1 MWSQGKTSGA
11 LCRFVP
17 LAGAGAS
24 DTARRVDKVR
34 DVKPFRVPLIR
45 RRKRRGMV
53 MLYTIISMVALTGIC
68 SLAVDV
74 GHVQMVKS
82 DMQAC
87 ADATARGYMEYY
99 QQYGQ
104 ATANS
109 LGPLLYSA
117 GYNPVDSNSG
127 VTPTV
132 SATWGTWDTSSNTF
146 MTSGGSGYTALKVT
160 VSRTKANQNAVP
172 LTWGAVIG
180 DSSCDLSV
188 TAIAATVGGQS
199 TTVTVSGTSDPY
211 LSGMPAG
218 STASYDD
225 TTTNASPYQVS
236 SSIPVIPGSWM
247 TFTSITG
254 GVSHTGS
261 GSGDSASGDSTLI
274 LDHGADSPGGPTPAA
289 ENGIADAF
297 MPIDS
302 FLGVFLTNSAPNLA
316 PAPATRDYTNAAT
329 RNQTQYS
336 DILLQQPF
344 YIGDGLTSG
353 NVTQQFQVPLDATR
367 LYLGTWDG
375 HEWKNNTGS
384 FTATVTV
391 VQSVQLMQ

>member
-1 MWSQGKTSGA
+1 VG
-11 LCRFVP
+11 
-17 LAGAGAS
+17 
-24 DTARRVDKVR
+24 
-34 DVKPFRVPLIR
+34 DVKRSRVPLIR
-45 RRKRRGMV
+45 SQKRRGMV

-82 DMQAC
+82 DMQQC
-87 ADATARGYMEYY
+87 ADATARGYMEYF

-104 ATANS
+104 TTANT
-109 LGPLLYSA
+109 LGPLLYSS

-132 SATWGTWDTSSNTF
+132 TVSWGKWDTSTNKF
-146 MTSGGSGYTALKVT
+146 VAGIGGSGYTAVKVT
-160 VSRTKANQNAVP
+160 VSRTRANQNAVP

-180 DSSCDLSV
+180 NSSCDVSV
-188 TAIAATVGGQS
+188 SAVAAAIGGQS
-199 TTVTVSGTSDPY
+199 ATVTVTGTSDPY

-225 TTTNASPYQVS
+225 TIVNASPYRIPA
-236 SSIPVIPGSWM
+236 SIPVVPGTWM
-247 TFTSITG
+247 TFTNISG
-254 GVSHTGS
+254 AVSHTGT
-261 GSGDSASGDSTLI
+261 GSGNGASGDSTFI

-316 PAPATRDYTNAAT
+316 PTPPTRDYTNPAS
-329 RNQTQYS
+329 RNQNQYS
-336 DILLQQPF
+336 DIQLQQPF
-344 YIGDGLTSG
+344 YIGDGMTTG
-353 NVTQQFQVPLDATR
+353 NATQQFQVPLNATR
-367 LYLGTWDG
+367 LFLGTWDG
-375 HEWKNNTGS
+375 HEWENNTGS